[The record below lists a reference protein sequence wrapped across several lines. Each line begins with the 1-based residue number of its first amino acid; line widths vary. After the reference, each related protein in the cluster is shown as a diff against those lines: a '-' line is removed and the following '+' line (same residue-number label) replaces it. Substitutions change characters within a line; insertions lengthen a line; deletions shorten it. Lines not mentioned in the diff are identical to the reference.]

1 MSLPTVPFGKTGLT
15 VTRLGMGGF
24 PFGGVNAAAGWNPFT
39 PEGRAI
45 AVGTIRYALERGI
58 TYFDTA
64 PGYGDGNSESIYGEA
79 LAGTKAPYT
88 LATKCPWQGV
98 GAAEV
103 IASVEDSLRRLR
115 RDSVDIVQFHGGM
128 FTEAEAR
135 HILENG
141 PLEGLVTLREQGKV
155 RFLGFTC
162 EEPFTC
168 LPLLDSSAFDMA
180 QLRYNLLNH
189 QAAELALPRAAAAN
203 VGVAVM
209 RPMTSGILQRILRD
223 LAPEWIAAR
232 DPYEVCLRFVLSD
245 PRVHTALVGARWP
258 HEVDRNIALAD
269 DFRSLLD
276 LAQVPLRTAGIY
288 QEADAQAATGEAGY
302 VVRHLPS

>member
-1 MSLPTVPFGKTGLT
+1 MIATMGFGRTGLE
-15 VTRLGMGGF
+15 VTRVGMGGF
-24 PFGGVNAAAGWNPFT
+24 PFGGINEAAGWNPFT
-39 PEGRAI
+39 PEGRATAI
-45 AVGTIRYALERGI
+45 GTIRYALDRGI

-79 LAGTKAPYT
+79 LQGVTAPYA

-98 GAAEV
+98 GAKEV
-103 IASVEDSLRRLR
+103 IESVEASLVRLR
-115 RDSVDIVQFHGGM
+115 RETVDIVQFHGGM
-128 FTEAEAR
+128 YTEADSR

-141 PLEGLVTLREQGKV
+141 PLDGLAKLREQGKV

-162 EEPFTC
+162 EEPFTA
-168 LPLLDSSAFDMA
+168 LPLLNSQAFEVV

-189 QAAELALPRAAAAN
+189 QAAEHALPKAKETD
-203 VGVAVM
+203 VGVAAM

-258 HEVDRNIALAD
+258 HEVDRNLHVAESVDPEFDVSA
-269 DFRSLLD
+269 
-276 LAQVPLRTAGIY
+276 VPLRTAGIY
-288 QEADAQAATGEAGY
+288 REQDQE
-302 VVRHLPS
+302 VKP

>member
-1 MSLPTVPFGKTGLT
+1 MIPAARFGKTNLE
-15 VTRLGMGGF
+15 VSRLGMGGF
-24 PFGGVNAAAGWNPFT
+24 PFGGVNEASGWNPFT
-39 PEGRAI
+39 LEGRAAAI
-45 AVGTIRYALERGI
+45 STIRYALEHGI

-79 LAGTKAPYT
+79 LQGAGGHYT

-103 IASVEDSLRRLR
+103 IASVEASLARLR
-115 RDSVDIVQFHGGM
+115 RETVDIVQFHGGM
-128 FTEAEAR
+128 FTEADSR

-141 PLEGLVTLREQGKV
+141 PLEGLTKLRDQGKV

-162 EEPFTC
+162 EEPFTA
-168 LPLLDSSAFDMA
+168 LPLLESCTFDMV

-189 QAAELALPRAAAAN
+189 QAAEHALPKAKE
-203 VGVAVM
+203 VDIGVAIM

-223 LAPEWIAAR
+223 LAPEWLDAR

-258 HEVDRNIALAD
+258 HEVDRNLRAAD
-269 DFRSLLD
+269 DFAPNFD
-276 LAQVPLRTAGIY
+276 LSAVPLRTAGIY
-288 QEADAQAATGEAGY
+288 REQDMEVE
-302 VVRHLPS
+302 P

>member
-1 MSLPTVPFGKTGLT
+1 MIPAVRFGRTGLS
-15 VTRLGMGGF
+15 VTRLGLGGF
-24 PFGGVNAAAGWNPFT
+24 PFGGINEASGWNPFT
-39 PEGRAI
+39 PDGRRQAI
-45 AVGTIRYALERGI
+45 ATIRHALERGI

-79 LAGTKAPYT
+79 LAGVTSPYA
-88 LATKCPWQGV
+88 LATKCPWFGV

-103 IASVEDSLRRLR
+103 IASVEASLTRLR
-115 RDSVDIVQFHGGM
+115 RESVDVIQFHGGM
-128 FTEAEAR
+128 FTEVDAR
-135 HILENG
+135 HILEHG
-141 PLEGLVTLREQGKV
+141 PLDALTTLRAQGKV

-162 EEPFTC
+162 EEPITA
-168 LPLLDSSAFDMA
+168 LPLLASGAFDVV

-189 QAAELALPRAAAAN
+189 QAAEHALPAAQKPD

-232 DPYEVCLRFVLSD
+232 DPYEVCLAFVLSD

-258 HEVDRNIALAD
+258 HEVDRNIALVES
-269 DFRSLLD
+269 FTPPLD
-276 LAQVPLRTAGIY
+276 LSAVPLRTAGIY
-288 QEADAQAATGEAGY
+288 AEQDRQG
-302 VVRHLPS
+302 RI

>member
-1 MSLPTVPFGKTGLT
+1 MIPVARFGRTNLE

-24 PFGGVNAAAGWNPFT
+24 PFGGVNEAAGWNPFT
-39 PEGRAI
+39 PDGRAA
-45 AVGTIRYALERGI
+45 AVATIRHALECGI

-79 LAGTKAPYT
+79 LQVSGACYT

-98 GAAEV
+98 GASEV
-103 IASVEDSLRRLR
+103 IASVEASLARLR
-115 RDSVDIVQFHGGM
+115 RDTVDVVQLHGGM
-128 FTEAEAR
+128 FTEADAR

-141 PLEGLVTLREQGKV
+141 PLDGLDRLRRQGKV

-162 EEPFTC
+162 EEPITA
-168 LPLLDSSAFDMA
+168 LPLLASNAFDVA

-189 QAAELALPRAAAAN
+189 QAAEHALPKAREAD
-203 VGVAVM
+203 VGLAVM

-232 DPYEVCLRFVLSD
+232 DPYDVCLRFVLSD

-258 HEVDRNIALAD
+258 HEVDRNLSVVNDFMPDLDIAA
-269 DFRSLLD
+269 
-276 LAQVPLRTAGIY
+276 VPLRTAAIY
-288 QEADAQAATGEAGY
+288 REQDLE
-302 VVRHLPS
+302 VRP

>member
-1 MSLPTVPFGKTGLT
+1 MTLPAVRFGRTGLT
-15 VTRLGMGGF
+15 VTRLGLGGF
-24 PFGGVNAAAGWNPFT
+24 PFGGVNEAAGWNPLT
-39 PEGRAI
+39 PEGRQT
-45 AVGTIRYALERGI
+45 AVTTIRHALDQGI

-79 LAGTKAPYT
+79 FEGVNAGTYT

-98 GAAEV
+98 GAKEV
-103 IASVEDSLRRLR
+103 TASVEASLKRLR
-115 RDSVDIVQFHGGM
+115 RENVDIVQLHGGM
-128 FTEAEAR
+128 FTETDTR

-141 PLEGLVTLREQGKV
+141 PLDALDRLREQGKI
-155 RFLGFTC
+155 RFVGFTC
-162 EEPFTC
+162 EEPFTA
-168 LPLLDSSAFDMA
+168 LPLLASGAFDVA

-189 QAAELALPRAAAAN
+189 QAAEHALPQAEKAD

-223 LAPEWIAAR
+223 LAPEWLAAR

-258 HEVDRNIALAD
+258 HEVDRNIELAH
-269 DFRSLLD
+269 DFTPPLD
-276 LAQVPLRTAGIY
+276 LSAVPLRTAGIY
-288 QEADAQAATGEAGY
+288 QEQDKEQRGET
-302 VVRHLPS
+302 R